1 VLPPEFEILKSD
13 DPSNAA
19 PRALRAVRDES
30 SGRTHYFYSPQD
42 YLKFV
47 TSVSARQVLGEEYG
61 TRYVLLSSE
70 FETSC
75 AVSALLRMRLYMAS
89 EYTLLGNFSDSSCLG
104 VLG

>member
-1 VLPPEFEILKSD
+1 MTTNDITHTLSLNDVDRVLPPEFEILKSD

-70 FETSC
+70 FDT
-75 AVSALLRMRLYMAS
+75 VGKL
-89 EYTLLGNFSDSSCLG
+89 F
-104 VLG
+104 